1 MFDAKTILMVAGI
14 GCIVVAILGGGF
26 VALNVNVPVI
36 NKPTKQLL
44 LAAFGALLLLGSFLA
59 PGGAIAPTPG
69 VTPQIATPAD
79 PQPATPSQVATPA
92 PTPAPTT
99 APNFSGVWNTST
111 QFPFRPEINGKLTV
125 TLVQTG
131 TSVSGQYRQ
140 IESPTPISGLINGTV
155 AGNVLTYRWDVGGA
169 GGGGH
174 FVLSADGKH
183 MEGPVGFDSDPNTN
197 GTWKGDRQ
205 Q

>member
-1 MFDAKTILMVAGI
+1 MTDAKSILMVAGI
-14 GCIVVAILGGGF
+14 GCIVVAIIGGGF

-44 LAAFGALLLLGSFLA
+44 LAAFGALLLVGSFLM
-59 PGGAIAPTPG
+59 PGGAITPTPQG
-69 VTPQIATPAD
+69 AAASSAEAA
-79 PQPATPSQVATPA
+79 QPATPSQVQIPA
-92 PTPAPTT
+92 PTPAPPT
-99 APNFSGVWNTST
+99 FSGVWNTST
-111 QFPFRPEINGKLTV
+111 QFPLRPEINGKLTV
-125 TLVQTG
+125 TLVQNG

-140 IESPTPISGLINGTV
+140 LESPTPISGLINGTV
-155 AGNVLTYRWDVGGA
+155 AGNILTYRWDVGGA

-183 MEGPVGFDSDPNTN
+183 IEGPVGFDADPNTN

-205 Q
+205 